1 MKNFVEAILD
11 GAPLIAPAEEGIRSL
26 ELANAMIYSSF
37 TGGTVELPLNAGT
50 YERFLAGLQ
59 KG

>member
-1 MKNFVEAILD
+1 
-11 GAPLIAPAEEGIRSL
+11 L

-37 TGGTVELPLNAGT
+37 TGDTVELPLNAGK

-59 KG
+59 KEFTLVQKELASS